1 MSPNKAGG
9 PPQKRLVAQPLTSSP
24 GAPPHLRGPPRWTV
38 WAPKYENIDGS
49 SEGPPLTGPATSIV
63 LPTSAQGPLE
73 GGPYCNMGP
82 RSSMQM
88 GAPSK
93 RGGPLSEGAS
103 ERPFGAPELAR
114 LIAKVDVL
122 AHLLKARVGLP
133 LLYPLN
139 SRGLTDPLQNT
150 GIACSRWKR
159 EEILLGLSQVAPVA
173 LALSKVGS
181 LLRGARA
188 LKLMGPSAGVGRESL
203 GGAPKGAPPRP
214 RRTYRESNHFL
225 RPQVWRVVKP
235 GEERAT
241 KHLKWR

>member
-1 MSPNKAGG
+1 MGA
-9 PPQKRLVAQPLTSSP
+9 SS
-24 GAPPHLRGPPRWTV
+24 
-38 WAPKYENIDGS
+38 DS
-49 SEGPPLTGPATSIV
+49 SSDP
-63 LPTSAQGPLE
+63 E
-73 GGPYCNMGP
+73 GGPKGAPLSPASSQKASKAIARSMTASKEGAH
-82 RSSMQM
+82 SSMQK
-88 GAPSK
+88 GAPSNA
-93 RGGPLSEGAS
+93 GGPLSERAS

-114 LIAKVDVL
+114 FIAKVDVL

-139 SRGLTDPLQNT
+139 SRGLTDPLQDT

-173 LALSKVGS
+173 LALSKVGG

-188 LKLMGPSAGVGRESL
+188 LKLMGPPAGVGRVAL

-214 RRTYRESNHFL
+214 RRAYRDTNHFL
-225 RPQVWRVVKP
+225 RPQVWRVMKP